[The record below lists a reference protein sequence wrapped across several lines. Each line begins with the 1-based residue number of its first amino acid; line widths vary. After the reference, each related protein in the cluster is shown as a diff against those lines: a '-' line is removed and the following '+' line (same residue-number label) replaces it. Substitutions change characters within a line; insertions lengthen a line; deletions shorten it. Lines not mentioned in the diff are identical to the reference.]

1 MNILID
7 KLPCFVIVDN
17 IDTEIVSDFR
27 TSILFEQLMKDNSVN
42 DDVKIELALNLYFPK
57 QYIINTVDAVN
68 KIIWFYSG
76 GKDIKESSGGKTS
89 NSGKNVNIYDF
100 EQDADYIYAAFMEQ
114 YKIDLA
120 DIDYLHWWKFKSL
133 FYGLNKDIQ
142 LSKIMFYRSVELTDD
157 MTKNERKFYRDMKRL
172 YALEDMRSE
181 EEKEQDFNDCLAGMF

>member
-7 KLPCFVIVDN
+7 KLPCSVIVDN
-17 IDTEIVSDFR
+17 IDTDIVSDFR

-42 DDVKIELALNLYFPK
+42 DDAKIELALNLYFPK

-76 GKDIKESSGGKTS
+76 GKEIKDNGSKSS

-120 DIDYLHWWKFKSL
+120 DINYLHWWKFKSL

>member
-7 KLPCFVIVDN
+7 KLPCSVIVDN

-42 DDVKIELALNLYFPK
+42 DDVKIELALNLYFPN
-57 QYIINTVDAVN
+57 QYIINTIDAVN
-68 KIIWFYSG
+68 KIIWFYGG
-76 GKDIKESSGGKTS
+76 GKYIKESSNKSS
-89 NSGKNVNIYDF
+89 NSSKNVNIYDF

-120 DIDYLHWWKFKSL
+120 YIDYLHWWKFKSL

>member
-7 KLPCFVIVDN
+7 KLPCSVIVDN
-17 IDTEIVSDFR
+17 IDTDIVSDFR

-42 DDVKIELALNLYFPK
+42 DDVKIELALNLYFPN
-57 QYIINTVDAVN
+57 QYIINTADAVN
-68 KIIWFYSG
+68 KIIWFYGG
-76 GKDIKESSGGKTS
+76 GKDIKESSNKSS
-89 NSGKNVNIYDF
+89 NSSKNANIYDF

-181 EEKEQDFNDCLAGMF
+181 EEKEQDFNDCLASMF

>member
-7 KLPCFVIVDN
+7 KLPCSVIVDN

-27 TSILFEQLMKDNSVN
+27 TSIVFEQLMKDNSVN
-42 DDVKIELALNLYFPK
+42 DDVKIELALNLYFPN
-57 QYIINTVDAVN
+57 QYIINTIDAVN
-68 KIIWFYSG
+68 KIIWFYGG
-76 GKDIKESSGGKTS
+76 GKDIKESSNKSS
-89 NSGKNVNIYDF
+89 NSSKNINIYDF

-120 DIDYLHWWKFKSL
+120 DINYLHWWKFKSL

-142 LSKIMFYRSVELTDD
+142 LSKIMFYRSIELTDD

>member
-7 KLPCFVIVDN
+7 KLPCSVIVDN
-17 IDTEIVSDFR
+17 IDTDIVSDFR

-42 DDVKIELALNLYFPK
+42 DDVKIELALNLYFPN

-76 GKDIKESSGGKTS
+76 GKDIKESSGKS
-89 NSGKNVNIYDF
+89 NSSNINIYDF

-120 DIDYLHWWKFKSL
+120 YIDYLHWWKFKSL

>member
-7 KLPCFVIVDN
+7 KLPCSVIVDN

-76 GKDIKESSGGKTS
+76 GKDIKESSGKS
-89 NSGKNVNIYDF
+89 NSSNINIYDF

-142 LSKIMFYRSVELTDD
+142 LSKIMFYRSIELTDD

>member
-7 KLPCFVIVDN
+7 KLPCSVIVDN

-57 QYIINTVDAVN
+57 QYIINTIDAVN
-68 KIIWFYSG
+68 KIIWFYGG
-76 GKDIKESSGGKTS
+76 GKDIKESSNKSS
-89 NSGKNVNIYDF
+89 NSSKNANIYDF

-142 LSKIMFYRSVELTDD
+142 LSKIMFYRSIELTDD
-157 MTKNERKFYRDMKRL
+157 MTKNECKFYRDMKRL

>member
-7 KLPCFVIVDN
+7 KLPCSVIVDN

-57 QYIINTVDAVN
+57 QYIINTIDAVN
-68 KIIWFYSG
+68 KIIWFYGG
-76 GKDIKESSGGKTS
+76 GKDIKESSNKSS
-89 NSGKNVNIYDF
+89 NSSKNANIYDF

-142 LSKIMFYRSVELTDD
+142 LSKIMFYRSIELTDD
-157 MTKNERKFYRDMKRL
+157 MTKNERKFYRDMKKL

>member
-7 KLPCFVIVDN
+7 KLPCSVIVDN
-17 IDTEIVSDFR
+17 IDTDIVSDFR

-68 KIIWFYSG
+68 KIIWFYGG
-76 GKDIKESSGGKTS
+76 GKDIKESSNKSS
-89 NSGKNVNIYDF
+89 NSSKNVNIYDF

>member
-7 KLPCFVIVDN
+7 KLPCSVIVDN

-42 DDVKIELALNLYFPK
+42 DDVKIELALNLYFPN
-57 QYIINTVDAVN
+57 QYIINTIDAVN

-76 GKDIKESSGGKTS
+76 GKDIKESSGKS
-89 NSGKNVNIYDF
+89 NSSNINIYDF

>member
-7 KLPCFVIVDN
+7 KLPCSVIVDN

-27 TSILFEQLMKDNSVN
+27 MSILFEQLMKDNSVN

-68 KIIWFYSG
+68 KIIWFYSS
-76 GKDIKESSGGKTS
+76 GKDIKESSGKS
-89 NSGKNVNIYDF
+89 NSSNKHLNIYDF

>member
-7 KLPCFVIVDN
+7 KLPCSVIVDN

-42 DDVKIELALNLYFPK
+42 DDAKIELALNLYFPK

-76 GKDIKESSGGKTS
+76 GKDIKESSGKS
-89 NSGKNVNIYDF
+89 NSSNINIYDF
-100 EQDADYIYAAFMEQ
+100 EQDADYIYAAFMDQ

-142 LSKIMFYRSVELTDD
+142 LSKIMFYRSIELTDD

>member
-7 KLPCFVIVDN
+7 KLPCSVIVDN
-17 IDTEIVSDFR
+17 IDTDIVSDFR

-76 GKDIKESSGGKTS
+76 GKDIKESSGKS
-89 NSGKNVNIYDF
+89 NSSNINIYDF

-157 MTKNERKFYRDMKRL
+157 MTKNERKFYRDMKKL

>member
-7 KLPCFVIVDN
+7 KLPCSVVVDN

-76 GKDIKESSGGKTS
+76 GKEIKESRSKS
-89 NSGKNVNIYDF
+89 NSSNKHLNIYDF
-100 EQDADYIYAAFMEQ
+100 EQDADYIYSAFMEQ

>member
-7 KLPCFVIVDN
+7 KLPCSVIVDN

-27 TSILFEQLMKDNSVN
+27 TSILFEQLMKDNSIN

-68 KIIWFYSG
+68 KIIWFYGG
-76 GKDIKESSGGKTS
+76 GKDIKESSNKSS
-89 NSGKNVNIYDF
+89 NSSKNANIYDF